1 MSDMVQQPS
10 FRGAIVKGAGAAA
23 FFTQLDWVV
32 EQSVA
37 KLGFTPFPGT
47 LNLKLTDDCS
57 LAGELL
63 ALGEVIDLVPPD
75 DSFCSAQVVPVELE
89 GVAAVII
96 IPEEKVRLHGWDILE
111 IMAPVNLQEAL
122 GKREGDLVSGIFVD
136 TAARQQKIPLKVTA
150 KLEVETVML
159 DLDGTIIDSVGI
171 YYEIVRVTLRELDL
185 PKVSTA
191 QIRQAN
197 QNGRF
202 LWEKLF
208 PADMFGEQ
216 SHLQDEAWAIAR
228 RISPEMFKQR
238 VTLLPGAA
246 DSLRQVA
253 ACGLKL
259 ALVTSTP
266 RQNMPAKLEPLKAAG
281 VFDLLQEIITA
292 DDTERKKPFA
302 DPLLECCRRLAV
314 DPGGAVYVGDTQVD
328 IMAGRAAGCRTVGVL
343 TGFDTREML
352 QEENPDVIIS
362 SLAELFEVVRLKK

>member
-1 MSDMVQQPS
+1 MVRQQS
-10 FRGAIVKGAGAAA
+10 FSGEIVKGTGQAA

-47 LNLKLTDDCS
+47 LNLKLTDDCNITR
-57 LAGELL
+57 ELL
-63 ALGEVIDLVPPD
+63 AFGDVIELIPPD

-89 GVAAVII
+89 GIRAVVI
-96 IPEEKVRLHGWDILE
+96 IPEEKVRLHGWDIME
-111 IMAPVNLQEAL
+111 IMAPVNLQKAL
-122 GKREGDLVSGIFVD
+122 GKQEGDLVSGIFVD
-136 TAARQQKIPLKVTA
+136 AAARHQRTPLKVTS

-171 YYEIVRVTLRELDL
+171 YYEIVKVTLRELNL
-185 PKVSTA
+185 PQVSTA

-197 QNGRF
+197 RDGRF

-208 PADMFGEQ
+208 PEDMFGDQ
-216 SHLQDEAWAIAR
+216 AHLQDEAWAIAR

-246 DSLRQVA
+246 DSLRKAA

-266 RQNMPAKLEPLKAAG
+266 QQNMPAKLEPLQAAG

-292 DDTERKKPFA
+292 DDTELRKPSA

-314 DPGGAVYVGDTQVD
+314 DPGGAVYIGDTLID
-328 IMAGRAAGCRTVGVL
+328 IQAGKAAGTGTIGVL
-343 TGFDTREML
+343 TGFDTGAML
-352 QEENPDVIIS
+352 QEENPDAIIP
-362 SLAELFEVVRLKK
+362 SLAELSEVIRLENK

>member
-1 MSDMVQQPS
+1 MVQQQS
-10 FRGAIVKGAGAAA
+10 FRGEIVKGAGEAA

-32 EQSVA
+32 DQCIA

-47 LNLKLTDDCS
+47 LNLKLADDCK
-57 LAGELL
+57 LRRELF
-63 ALGEVIDLVPPD
+63 ALGDVIELIPPE
-75 DSFCSAQVVPVELE
+75 DSFCSARVMPVELE
-89 GVAAVII
+89 GIGAVVI
-96 IPEEKVRLHGWDILE
+96 IPEEKVRIHGWDIVE

-122 GKREGDLVSGIFVD
+122 SKREGDLVSGVFVD
-136 TAARQQKIPLKVTA
+136 PETCQHIGLLNTTT
-150 KLEVETVML
+150 KLDVETVML

-171 YYEIVRVTLRELDL
+171 YYEIVKVTLKELNL
-185 PKVSTA
+185 PEVSTA

-216 SHLQDEAWAIAR
+216 THLQDEAWAIAR

-246 DSLRQVA
+246 DLLRKAA

-259 ALVTSTP
+259 AVVTSTP
-266 RQNMPAKLEPLKAAG
+266 QQNMPAKLEPLKDAG
-281 VFDLLQEIITA
+281 VFDLLQEILTA
-292 DDTERKKPFA
+292 DDTKRKKPFA

-314 DPGGAVYVGDTQVD
+314 DPGGAVYVGDTLID
-328 IMAGRAAGCRTVGVL
+328 IQAGKAAGTGTIGVL
-343 TGFDTREML
+343 TGFDTWAMM
-352 QEENPDVIIS
+352 QEEKPDAIIP
-362 SLAELFEVVRLKK
+362 SLAELSEVIRLGK